1 MTECCG
7 AKMRSGGLCQAKPA
21 PGKRRC
27 RLHGGAE
34 GSGAPFG
41 RRNGNFKEGKF
52 SKALRDQRLAETAER
67 DRRSREWEQSR
78 PKINYAKICAEIQ
91 QSALRKELPNDDKS

>member
-7 AKMRSGGLCQAKPA
+7 AKMHSGGLCQAKPA

-41 RRNGNFKEGKF
+41 RRNGNFKTGKF
-52 SKALRDQRLAETAER
+52 SKAMRDQRLAENAER
-67 DRRSREWEQSR
+67 NRRSREWSESR
-78 PKINYAKICAEIQ
+78 PKIDYQKICEAI
-91 QSALRKELPNDDKS
+91 SCARLRIADEDD